1 MFAIISL
8 LVKEGGCFYMKHSNF
23 VKRSLALFAAIMCLT
38 SMMSLSFAN
47 GAVGWPSGGSTTSS
61 NDNNTDVIGPTVEQ
75 QEVIDYK
82 TWGES
87 DISATI
93 NKNTT
98 SDAAGDQLASNIYAQ
113 YSDTLPDVSI
123 DDLVEWSNRKGFE
136 IIKFLQTFIQPFAII
151 IFMISAIMVL
161 VGSIGNSQISGKG
174 FMGLLMSVLVY
185 AGVLYSPSILSTL
198 VAWLGS

>member
-1 MFAIISL
+1 
-8 LVKEGGCFYMKHSNF
+8 MKHSSF
-23 VKRSLALFAAIMCLT
+23 IKRSLSLFAAVVCIA

-47 GAVGWPSGGSTTSS
+47 GAVGWPSGGLTTTTGS
-61 NDNNTDVIGPTVEQ
+61 DNVVDEIGPTVDK
-75 QEVIDYK
+75 QEVIDNK

-93 NKNTT
+93 NTNTT
-98 SDAAGDQLASNIYAQ
+98 LDAAGDALSSNIYAQ

-151 IFMISAIMVL
+151 VFMISAIMVL

-198 VAWLGS
+198 VSWLGS